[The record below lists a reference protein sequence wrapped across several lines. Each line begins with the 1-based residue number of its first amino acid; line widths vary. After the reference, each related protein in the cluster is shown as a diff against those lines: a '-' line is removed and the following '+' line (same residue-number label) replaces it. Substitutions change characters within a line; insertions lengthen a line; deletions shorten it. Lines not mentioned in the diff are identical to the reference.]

1 MPSGFSIGGV
11 HSSSLF
17 TGSVLGW
24 DAELDED
31 GPAAQHTPVGRGDR
45 RVRSAAGT
53 AEFLRP
59 AVLVVLAVA
68 GPHGGALAVVV
79 SAVVG
84 ERACAAAGDESL
96 LHWQCSRASSSIVF
110 WWPMHVH
117 TTLRHLRPCSAQSVM
132 CGTLPLSL
140 NVPGFMRPRTEVR
153 PSSTRS
159 DARPSILR
167 GDR

>member
-31 GPAAQHTPVGRGDR
+31 GSAAQHAPVGRGDR

-68 GPHGGALAVVV
+68 GPHGGALAVVIG
-79 SAVVG
+79 AVVC
-84 ERACAAAGDESL
+84 ERARAATCDESRV
-96 LHWQCSRASSSIVF
+96 HGQC
-110 WWPMHVH
+110 
-117 TTLRHLRPCSAQSVM
+117 
-132 CGTLPLSL
+132 
-140 NVPGFMRPRTEVR
+140 
-153 PSSTRS
+153 
-159 DARPSILR
+159 
-167 GDR
+167 